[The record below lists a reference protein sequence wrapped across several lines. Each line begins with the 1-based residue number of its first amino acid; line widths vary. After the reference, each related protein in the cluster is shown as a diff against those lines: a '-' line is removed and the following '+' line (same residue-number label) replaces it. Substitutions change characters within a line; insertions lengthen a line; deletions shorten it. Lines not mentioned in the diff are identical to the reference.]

1 MAERHDRTLPAWPAR
16 LPLTIG
22 VLAMVML
29 VGGVGGWSVGTTLSG
44 AVIASASVKVESN
57 RQVIQHPDGGVVRDI
72 MVRDGDRVDAG
83 DVLLRLDGRRLQS
96 ELTIAEG
103 RLRGLAA
110 RRARLIAERSD
121 AEQVIFPPDLVELAA
136 TDPETRG
143 LIEGEATL
151 FAARLEALQQQ
162 SGLLDEQNEQIASR
176 IEGIEAQ
183 LDALD
188 RQTGLVT
195 RELASKRKLLDGGLA
210 PASSVL
216 ALERELAGIEGET
229 GRLKA
234 EISGQK
240 GAITANEIERLR
252 LWTVRREEA
261 TSAERELQFNEIE
274 LDERRIE
281 LIDRLSRMDLRA
293 PVSGIFYESQIF
305 AEQAVV
311 QPAEPVMYI
320 VPQDQPLIVSAR
332 VEAIDVADVHIGQ
345 DVALRFVAF
354 NQNGR
359 EPSPGK
365 VLRISAD
372 AITDQTTGASYY
384 AVDIRPSP
392 EVAASLSAD
401 EELVPGMP
409 VEAYIRTRDRTALA
423 YLAEPFTAFFARA
436 FRE

>member
-1 MAERHDRTLPAWPAR
+1 MS
-16 LPLTIG
+16 I
-22 VLAMVML
+22 
-29 VGGVGGWSVGTTLSG
+29 
-44 AVIASASVKVESN
+44 
-57 RQVIQHPDGGVVRDI
+57 
-72 MVRDGDRVDAG
+72 
-83 DVLLRLDGRRLQS
+83 LRS
-96 ELTIAEG
+96 
-103 RLRGLAA
+103 LAA

-121 AEQVIFPPDLVELAA
+121 ADRVNFPADLVELAA

-151 FAARLEALQQQ
+151 FAARREALQQQ

-176 IEGIEAQ
+176 VAGIESQIA
-183 LDALD
+183 ALD
-188 RQTGLVT
+188 RQLDLVE
-195 RELASKRKLLDGGLA
+195 RELVSKRKLLDDGLA
-210 PASSVL
+210 AASAVL
-216 ALERELAGIEGET
+216 GLERELAGIEGET
-229 GRLKA
+229 GRLVA

-240 GAITANEIERLR
+240 GEITANEIERLR
-252 LWTVRREEA
+252 LWTARREEA
-261 TSAERELQFNEIE
+261 TSAERELQFSEIE
-274 LDERRIE
+274 LSERRIE

-293 PVSGIFYESQIF
+293 PVSGIVYESQVF

-345 DVALRFVAF
+345 DVDLRFVAF
-354 NQNGR
+354 DQNGR
-359 EPSPGK
+359 EPTLGK
-365 VLRISAD
+365 VLRVSAD
-372 AITDQTTGASYY
+372 TITDQATGASYY

-392 EVAASLSAD
+392 DATATLRAD

-423 YLAEPFTAFFARA
+423 YLAEPFTAFFDRA